1 MCSFKKISQF
11 GLFSVFAFDISIS
24 LETFNWTKLKV
35 DEKFMFRVNNLN
47 DVICKRTNF
56 LNCFY
61 QKGKKFTTQQSK
73 LDLSKFNSGLA
84 FPQRLFA
91 FALLLT
97 GHQGLLTND
106 ALGSSLDMFFK

>member
-1 MCSFKKISQF
+1 
-11 GLFSVFAFDISIS
+11 
-24 LETFNWTKLKV
+24 
-35 DEKFMFRVNNLN
+35 MFRINNLN

-84 FPQRLFA
+84 FPLRIFA

-106 ALGSSLDMFFK
+106 ALRSSLDMFIK